1 MGRDDSSGHA
11 HESDG
16 GVDDDDDDDDKQ
28 LEEEE
33 DRLCVASGPVMLT
46 LFRSVSAL
54 S

>member
-1 MGRDDSSGHA
+1 MGRDDSSDHA

-16 GVDDDDDDDDKQ
+16 GVDDDDDKQ